1 MPAEAN
7 RKPDSMQIVLIVAL
21 KDMGVIKKS
30 LKEISYQNLFFSISS
45 SLKMHMKADFG
56 MR

>member
-1 MPAEAN
+1 
-7 RKPDSMQIVLIVAL
+7 MQIVLIVAL
-21 KDMGVIKKS
+21 KDTGVIKKP

-45 SLKMHMKADFG
+45 SLKMHKKADFL